1 MGIKSS
7 ENGKCTFYNSGICK
21 FFSSSSSLIIA
32 CLSHRISAMIDVQSE
47 SVGGNRTKLFYVG
60 FKGEVKNSSMDMSQ
74 LGRVQAAGTA
84 DSQVDGVAEKK
95 GSGYTTIH

>member
-1 MGIKSS
+1 
-7 ENGKCTFYNSGICK
+7 
-21 FFSSSSSLIIA
+21 
-32 CLSHRISAMIDVQSE
+32 
-47 SVGGNRTKLFYVG
+47 
-60 FKGEVKNSSMDMSQ
+60 MDMSQ